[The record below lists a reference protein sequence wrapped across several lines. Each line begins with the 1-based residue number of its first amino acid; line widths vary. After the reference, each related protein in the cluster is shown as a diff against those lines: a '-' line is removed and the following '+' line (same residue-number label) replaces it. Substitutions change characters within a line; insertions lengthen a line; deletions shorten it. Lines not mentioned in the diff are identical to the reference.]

1 MANEARKIQMAQ
13 VKLQKTLT
21 AFITVM
27 GTDAK
32 NHFVKSFRNQ
42 GFEDDS
48 IQKWKPRKGEIMGS
62 GIAKV
67 TKKSKSSRAILVK
80 SGDLRRSVRVIS
92 KSYRSIVIGS
102 DLPYAQR
109 HNDGEKIGYSYV
121 RPHDRKHFFSTTV
134 KGGFQGT
141 YVKRRSKKIEIIG
154 SIDKVRGHSRKLR
167 MPKRQFI
174 GHSNKLIRQLR
185 AKLDSRIVNVFK

>member
-13 VKLQKTLT
+13 VKLQKSLT

-42 GFEDDS
+42 GFTDENLRR
-48 IQKWKPRKGEIMGS
+48 WKARKGEISG

-67 TKKSKSSRAILVK
+67 SKKSKGSRAILVK
-80 SGDLRRSVRVIS
+80 SGDLRRSIRVVNKTIN
-92 KSYRSIVIGS
+92 KVVLGS
-102 DLPYAQR
+102 DLPYAQL
-109 HNDGEKIGYSYV
+109 HNDGGIVYRRAHKRTATRTIRIRGGYSGLG
-121 RPHDRKHFFSTTV
+121 SE
-134 KGGFQGT
+134 KGRG
-141 YVKRRSKKIEIIG
+141 KKMQIMGERHNV
-154 SIDKVRGHSRKLR
+154 SASSFK

-174 GHSNKLIRQLR
+174 GHSRKLIDQLR
-185 AKLDSRIVNVFK
+185 MKLDKRIQNVFR